1 MADLTTTPLD
11 QLTVEDGPRPEAPK
25 MPEATDEHRRQ
36 GRKLAAI
43 HRAHLMDLAR
53 IDRTLRRI
61 EAGDAPPEDLADIV
75 LSLEMTQNL
84 RAFGSLCGQECR
96 MLSFHHDAEEHSI
109 FPQLEARGSDA
120 LRAVVARLRE
130 EHKVV
135 HELIQRLERASMTLM
150 FEPDQTVFEE
160 CAAIFR
166 QLEAVVRSH
175 FGYEEV
181 QIEEALGVYL
191 TEI

>member
-1 MADLTTTPLD
+1 
-11 QLTVEDGPRPEAPK
+11 

-53 IDRTLRRI
+53 INRTLRRI

-75 LSLEMTQNL
+75 LSLEMTENL

-96 MLSFHHDAEEHSI
+96 MLTFHHDAEEYSV
-109 FPQLEARGSDA
+109 FPQLEAKGSDA
-120 LRAVVARLRE
+120 LRAVVTRLRK
-130 EHKVV
+130 EHEVV

-150 FEPDQTVFEE
+150 FEPDDGAFQD
-160 CAAIFR
+160 ASAIFR
-166 QLEAVVRSH
+166 RLESVVASH
-175 FGYEEV
+175 FGYEED

-191 TEI
+191 NGL